1 MNLRRQPRRQSQRLA
16 AAIRPTL
23 RQIPGLFDF
32 PAAGC
37 RRGPDEL
44 SKFVESLIAPTR
56 SIGAH

>member
-1 MNLRRQPRRQSQRLA
+1 MNLRRKPRRLV
-16 AAIRPTL
+16 AAIRPEL

-37 RRGPDEL
+37 RRCPDEL
-44 SKFVESLIAPTR
+44 AKFVESLIAPTR